1 MKRTGRHFLL
11 LGCILAG
18 AAGGEEFGTTVP
30 MTGKGLAT
38 YYVSAEVAELAA
50 ADFLVDTGSGYLTL
64 NEQTLARLLETGS
77 ARYLRDLTGILADG
91 NRLVVPVYSVRELR
105 IGGKCTLRDVEAAV
119 FPGRTRQILGLSALN
134 RAAPFIFSVEPPQ
147 LVLSHCSG
155 LADAGATP
163 ASDRPRPPGDES
175 PSRLRRHPPAPA
187 VQ

>member
-1 MKRTGRHFLL
+1 MGRHFLV

-18 AAGGEEFGTTVP
+18 TAWGEEFGTTIP

-38 YYVSAEVAELAA
+38 FYVSAEVAELAA

-64 NEQTLARLLETGS
+64 NEQTLARLLHNGS
-77 ARYLRDLTGILADG
+77 ARYLRNLTGILADG
-91 NRLVVPVYSVRELR
+91 NRLVVPVYSIRELR

-147 LVLSHCSG
+147 LVLSHCTG
-155 LADAGATP
+155 LAEAGAAVP
-163 ASDRPRPPGDES
+163 ADTATSPPG
-175 PSRLRRHPPAPA
+175 R
-187 VQ
+187 

>member
-1 MKRTGRHFLL
+1 MKRTGRCFLL

-18 AAGGEEFGTTVP
+18 AAGGQEFGTTVP

-50 ADFLVDTGSGYLTL
+50 TDFLVDTGSGYLTL
-64 NEQTLARLLETGS
+64 NEQTLALLLETGG

-105 IGGKCTLRDVEAAV
+105 IGGRCTLRDVEAAV

-147 LVLSHCSG
+147 LVLSHCAG
-155 LADAGATP
+155 PAGAAP
-163 ASDRPRPPGDES
+163 AADSPRPPGAAS
-175 PSRLRRHPPAPA
+175 PGRPRRPPSATA